1 MRVAKLP
8 RRVSCPCLL
17 DGTKPSVF
25 NIAIQ
30 LGTDNDQNEEKDELP
45 REKTT
50 GANFVLFHTVVPL
63 NWHYERL

>member
-1 MRVAKLP
+1 M
-8 RRVSCPCLL
+8 RVSCGLLSSRVVSFVHGLL

-45 REKTT
+45 REKITE
-50 GANFVLFHTVVPL
+50 ANFVLFHTSQL
-63 NWHYERL
+63 AL